1 MTTSILAFAGS
12 LRTNSLNRRLVGAA
26 QTVAPAGINLT
37 IFDDLGGVPLFNED
51 LEDRALTE
59 HAAIDELGDVV
70 ALRTLVARSDGVLI
84 ATPEYNQSIPGV
96 MKNVV
101 DWLSRPEDAGLLDGK
116 PVAIMGAT
124 TGPWGTRYAQK
135 ELRHVLT
142 ATGAIVMPQPM
153 LFVPNGDNA
162 FDALGRLSDPTVER
176 RLLQLLTAFDRW
188 IELVTPA
195 NHTLSLSA

>member
-1 MTTSILAFAGS
+1 
-12 LRTNSLNRRLVGAA
+12 
-26 QTVAPAGINLT
+26 
-37 IFDDLGGVPLFNED
+37 
-51 LEDRALTE
+51 
-59 HAAIDELGDVV
+59 
-70 ALRTLVARSDGVLI
+70 
-84 ATPEYNQSIPGV
+84 